1 MTGQVGTQSA
11 PTLISAANTATVG
24 ATTLAVGGL
33 VAGDLCTVLMF
44 STMTGAP
51 GITISGT
58 GIGTTAMTYDGAFT
72 DGNNTVHLYSYVLTA
87 AQIGSSAT
95 STFSMTNGGTGWA
108 GANRRMW
115 IGTWRHMIAGA
126 TARTWSTD
134 REFSATQD
142 TQATAPST
150 ASPHDLS
157 ETALGERP
165 GIGFAVGYAS
175 TGWGGSLLIGFD
187 GNTPVTPG
195 LTVGTTGAVLSVTGF
210 ATPHAAAETAR
221 FSGWS
226 GAGVNH
232 IHGFYVY
239 ATKAPLRNSGR
250 GRTVSKW
257 AATPHVIRPRGGA
270 LKTANRGAAILN
282 VGITSAQGRARTAV
296 KMTGQVQMVFP
307 GSGRGNTA
315 GVAIAFNEVPSFFRG
330 SARGRSV
337 SRFFAHPVK
346 VERARSRTVSRA
358 TARGTLLRQ
367 ASGRARTATSG
378 RTSLRMQAPGA
389 DASRMT
395 ATGHVSVH
403 TAHGFTRGVLL
414 TSSGA
419 HTSKI
424 RSARAR
430 TWNKAVGLGRM
441 VTRRTPAR
449 ARTATGAWGRGFIV
463 LVRTASGRANT
474 INRVNARPTLLR
486 IASGRAR
493 TVTRARG
500 RGRKPTGNESTPA
513 LTHYTETRS
522 SSDHRTST
530 RKVTQ

>member
-11 PTLISAANTATVG
+11 PTLVSAASTATVG

-51 GITISGT
+51 GCTISG
-58 GIGTTAMTYDGAFT
+58 GAASAAMQYDGAFT
-72 DGNNTVHLYSYVLTA
+72 DGNNTIHLYSRVLIA
-87 AQIGSSAT
+87 NDIGGSAT

-115 IGTWRHMIAGA
+115 IGTWRHVRG
-126 TARTWSTD
+126 WGSVGSE

-165 GIGFAVGYAS
+165 GIGLAGGYAS
-175 TGWGGSLLIGFD
+175 TGWGGTLAIGFD
-187 GNTPVTPG
+187 GATPSTPG
-195 LTVGTTGAVLSVTGF
+195 LVVGTTGLVLSVTGF
-210 ATPHAAAETAR
+210 STPHTAAETAR

-239 ATKAPLRNSGR
+239 ATHAPLRNSGR

-315 GVAIAFNEVPSFFRG
+315 GVAIALNEVPSFFRG

-474 INRVNARPTLLR
+474 VNRVNARPTLLR
-486 IASGRAR
+486 MASGRAR

-513 LTHYTETRS
+513 LTHYTKTRS
-522 SSDHRTST
+522 SSDNRTST